1 MDLLMTAIAVLFF
14 GTWIA
19 VAAALGLMILAR
31 LVHAVVNE
39 FLDIKH

>member
-1 MDLLMTAIAVLFF
+1 MDLLMTVISVLLF

-31 LVHAVVNE
+31 LVHMIVRE
-39 FLDIKH
+39 FMDIRY